1 MKKYII
7 MAIALLPFISLAQRK
22 PKIKGNRSV
31 TEVREELPPFNAI
44 ELNDNLEI
52 QLKKSFGEG
61 YEIVAD
67 DNLIDILKFK
77 VVDSTLV
84 ISSFY
89 NVTAKKKLEIII
101 NYKELKGITQRD
113 GKIISED
120 IIKTD
125 MFYVNVFGPSK
136 LNVKADAFIAT
147 LNLEDNS
154 SSDFSLDVDSLSL
167 HMKHRSDANIYAVSG
182 AKTIELLNNASLSI
196 DGTTDTLIVKALNNS
211 RFKGGKLQAGGA
223 AVTLEESSVARV
235 FASREFELE
244 SSGDSK
250 TYLYG
255 DPRISILQ
263 FLDTSQL
270 IKKKN

>member
-7 MAIALLPFISLAQRK
+7 IALICLPVIGLAQRK

-61 YEIVAD
+61 YEIIAD
-67 DNLIDILKFK
+67 DNLIDILKFN
-77 VVDSTLV
+77 VVDSTLIV
-84 ISSFY
+84 SSFY
-89 NVTAKKKLEIII
+89 DVTAKKKLEIII

-125 MFYVNVFGPSK
+125 ELFVNVFGPSK
-136 LNVKADAFIAT
+136 LNIKADAFVAT

-154 SSDFSLDVDSLSL
+154 SADFSLDVDSLSL
-167 HMKHRSDANIYAVSG
+167 NMKHRSDASIYAVSG
-182 AKTIELLNNASLSI
+182 AKNVELLNNASLSI
-196 DGTTDTLIVKALNNS
+196 DGTTDTLRLKALNNT
-211 RFKGGKLQAGGA
+211 RFKGEKLQIGGA
-223 AVTLEESSVARV
+223 TAILEESSVARI
-235 FASREFELE
+235 FATREFELQ

-255 DPRISILQ
+255 DPRISILE